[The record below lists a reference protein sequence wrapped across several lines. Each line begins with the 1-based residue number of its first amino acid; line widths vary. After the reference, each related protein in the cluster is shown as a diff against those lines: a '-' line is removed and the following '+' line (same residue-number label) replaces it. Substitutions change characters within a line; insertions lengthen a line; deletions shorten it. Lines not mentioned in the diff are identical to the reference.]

1 MARRDKASLR
11 SFLTL
16 EVCFEVFPWKKPM
29 LWSPNN
35 LPCCLVLLCKH
46 RGSAFFLVFGPM
58 EIEEKRGAVEDADLF
73 VD

>member
-1 MARRDKASLR
+1 MAIRDKASLR

-29 LWSPNN
+29 LWSPSN
-35 LPCCLVLLCKH
+35 LPCLLVRLCKH
-46 RGSAFFLVFGPM
+46 RGSPFFLVFGLM
-58 EIEEKRGAVEDADLF
+58 EIEEKRGAEEDVDLF